1 MQRKEL
7 EHAKIRFKDY
17 KSDVTLKVSADIAS
31 EKEYV
36 TKEITR
42 RAEDQKNKE
51 LGSEFDPNSSP
62 KKTGGSRPVAVNSS

>member
-42 RAEDQKNKE
+42 RAED
-51 LGSEFDPNSSP
+51 
-62 KKTGGSRPVAVNSS
+62 